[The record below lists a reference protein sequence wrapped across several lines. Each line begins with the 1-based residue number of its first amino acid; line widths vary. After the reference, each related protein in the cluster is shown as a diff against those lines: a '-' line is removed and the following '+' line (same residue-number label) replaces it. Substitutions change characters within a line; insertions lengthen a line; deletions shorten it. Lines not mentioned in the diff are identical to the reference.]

1 MEVEWWNGGMVEW
14 WNGGMG
20 VDEWWK
26 GGGMEVEWW
35 NGHGGMEVGGSGKTR
50 EQEQGRRQ
58 NTRHIAQAQAHTI
71 KVNVWVQ

>member
-1 MEVEWWNGGMVEW
+1 
-14 WNGGMG
+14 
-20 VDEWWK
+20 
-26 GGGMEVEWW
+26 MEVEWW